1 MRRLAGPGR
10 ELRPEHFS
18 VGTIENFLLHERTDG
33 EQGRKRCMLGQDKQ
47 RRLATAQGK
56 DRVHGDCGSA
66 AGPSRPTQ
74 SKQRRTIEL
83 HRAPRLQMT
92 PPRVRMEARLAP
104 PPMVTLLLPSCL
116 TMASLLVEAA
126 GGSERRWAGGQLG
139 PTPEDENRWVFDR
152 AGRWPLFLAASQAKR
167 NHGRPLAR
175 FDRQPVRKVV

>member
-18 VGTIENFLLHERTDG
+18 VGAIEKFLLHERTDG

-47 RRLATAQGK
+47 RRLATAQGR

-104 PPMVTLLLPSCL
+104 PMVTLLLPSCL
-116 TMASLLVEAA
+116 TMASLFVKAA

-152 AGRWPLFLAASQAKR
+152 AGRWPLFLAASRQKEIMAGPWR
-167 NHGRPLAR
+167 A